1 MTRPLPRR
9 ATVPRH
15 WRAQGFTLIE
25 LITVIVIL
33 GVLAAVA
40 LPRFM
45 DLRRES
51 NIAAVQ
57 GMEAAMKG
65 ALQQIY
71 AKCVV
76 SSATCDV
83 NNGYYPLS
91 GASTIVVDGVTHRLQ
106 SGYPWRDR
114 SGQGG
119 GLPALMNHAG
129 FVDLYNWPAVQN
141 TPMGKIGAPDP
152 LNCSVTYAMPEAIN
166 VTPTLTVRTSGC

>member
-1 MTRPLPRR
+1 MSRWLLHSAAMPRSSR
-9 ATVPRH
+9 AH
-15 WRAQGFTLIE
+15 GFTLIE
-25 LITVIVIL
+25 LIMVIVIL

-76 SSATCDV
+76 STATCDV

-91 GASTIVVDGVTHRLQ
+91 GASTIVVHGVTHRLQ

-114 SGQGG
+114 SAVGG
-119 GLPALMNHAG
+119 GLPALMNHSG
-129 FVDLYNWPAVQN
+129 FVDLYNWPAVQD

-166 VTPTLTVRTSGC
+166 VTPTITVRTSGC